1 MRRERGDKNARNG
14 FLPYVRAVWWRTFA
28 LRLIDL
34 DRASAFLD
42 GFVFASSAISLA
54 PAFFFFNFFFVFL
67 RRRCFSLLSSHALVL
82 LRSFVVIKA
91 AQRWK
96 KENKKLPQGRF
107 CGCSFPF

>member
-54 PAFFFFNFFFVFL
+54 PAFFFFNFFFCLFEAEM
-67 RRRCFSLLSSHALVL
+67 LL
-82 LRSFVVIKA
+82 VVIIA
-91 AQRWK
+91 
-96 KENKKLPQGRF
+96 RF
-107 CGCSFPF
+107 GITPFFCRN